1 MKKRIWY
8 ILLILI
14 IIAGGLTLVLNQTAF
29 SSFMFDVESN
39 MSSEDMNNFY
49 DLFNAAT
56 WKQYRMI
63 VITAI
68 IGIIVIK
75 TVSSITERNEGE
87 NQ

>member
-14 IIAGGLTLVLNQTAF
+14 IIAGGLILVLNQTAF

-39 MSSEDMNNFY
+39 MSSEDMNNLY

-68 IGIIVIK
+68 IGIIGIK